1 MTIHYDKI
9 FNMKYVPLHIHTE
22 YSLLDGAIK
31 IPDFYKFAAEND
43 MPAIAITDHG
53 VMYGCA
59 DMFIAK
65 NEMIGHME
73 AAGENEEAAK
83 IKAVKPILG
92 CEFYVAD
99 GDVEEDKHTKKP
111 LYHLVLL
118 AKNQNGYHNLCKLD
132 SYATTK
138 GHYYKPRINHE
149 ILEKYKDDLVCLS
162 ACIQGEVARFCL
174 NGDKEEA
181 KKRAKYY
188 KELFKEDYYIE
199 LQDHGL
205 QEQKDS
211 NPFLMEVA
219 KELNIK
225 TVITNDSHYLR
236 AQDASWHDTLLCEQ
250 TKSKKSEVNRFKF
263 SVNEFYVKT
272 VEELRKAFSWMD
284 EEYFNSCIET
294 TVEVA
299 DKCNFEMDKLEFGK
313 TKEYLPKFP
322 IPEGFKDEQDYFNHL
337 CIEGLKKR
345 YGDPIPDSIMERYE
359 YEKGVIFQMGFPAYF
374 LLTWDFINWAKE
386 HKIPVGPGRGSAAGS
401 IVAYSL
407 GITELDPIQHKLLF
421 ERFLNPERI
430 SMPDIDI
437 DFCQRKRGEVIDYVS
452 KRWGKDHVCQII
464 TFGTLAAKA
473 ALKAVCRVYDIPF
486 QEANTWA
493 GMVPSAPGT
502 KLKDALL
509 DGMELKKLCD
519 ENPQVQSLVD
529 EALHMEGLKNQTGT
543 HAAGV
548 IIAPRPMDEII
559 PITLS
564 KEKSTETQY
573 PMAGIEKIG
582 LLKMDFLGLE
592 TLTIIQDALDL
603 IKERTGKDIDINRI
617 PLDDKETF
625 EMLSRG
631 ETDAVFQLESS
642 GMKKYIKR
650 LKPTVF
656 EDLGAMV
663 ALYRPGPLEAG
674 MVEGFIDRKH
684 GREKIEYAHPLLE
697 PILKDTYG
705 TILYQEQIM
714 AIFQSLADY
723 TLGGADM
730 VRRMMGKKKLQQMA
744 EQKSIFVDATHKKGM
759 TKEAA
764 TQLFEQIE
772 SFAKYCFNKAHSSA
786 YAFVAYQTAYLK
798 AHYPVEF
805 MCAMLTSVADKQDK
819 TQQYILQCQN
829 QGIEVLAPDINKSNS
844 QFTPDENNIRF
855 GLASIKNVGEAV
867 ITEIEEVRK
876 EKPFESFYDFCSR
889 VDSKC
894 LNKRT
899 LESLIKA
906 GAFSSIE
913 KSRKQCLENIDSVV
927 EFVQNSAKAKSSGQ
941 VSLFSAI
948 SSEAQEELNIPTFQ
962 MSGNSEEEFSDS
974 QIQQFEKE
982 LMGIYVTSHPL
993 ESIKDTLK
1001 YITTQT
1007 ISDIL
1012 EAPKQDANVTLC
1024 GLLSQVIQKST
1035 KKDPTKFIKTG
1046 VIEDLTNRIG
1056 FVVFPKVVEK
1066 YGALIESEQKVILKA
1081 KVSIRDEEINLQ
1093 VNEVKPITE
1102 VNLVKIKFLKELE
1115 NEENVFLKEL
1125 LSKYKGENPV
1135 VIEFKAPDEFDTIQ
1149 DYQMLTSNH
1158 LWVDVNSNIQKE
1170 IESSFKEKIEVEI
1183 NALK

>member
-1 MTIHYDKI
+1 
-9 FNMKYVPLHIHTE
+9 MKYVPLHLHTE
-22 YSLLDGAIK
+22 YSLLDGAIR

-65 NEMIGHME
+65 NEMLSHMLS
-73 AAGENEEAAK
+73 EEEQEMKKK
-83 IKAVKPILG
+83 IEAVKPILG
-92 CEFYVAD
+92 CEFYICD
-99 GDVEEDKHTKKP
+99 GDVLEDRNKKTM
-111 LYHLVLL
+111 YHLVLL
-118 AKNQNGYHNLCKLD
+118 AKNQKGYHNLCKLD
-132 SYATTK
+132 SIATTK
-138 GHYYKPRINHE
+138 AYYYKPRINHE
-149 ILEKYKDDLVCLS
+149 ILEQYKDDLICLS
-162 ACIQGEVARFCL
+162 ACIQGEVARNFL
-174 NGDKEEA
+174 DGNKEEA
-181 KKRAKYY
+181 IKRAKYY
-188 KELFKEDYYIE
+188 KDLFGDDYYIE

-211 NPFLMEVA
+211 NPFLMEIA

-236 AQDASWHDTLLCEQ
+236 AQDAAWHDTLLCEQ
-250 TKSKKSEVNRFKF
+250 TKSSKANPNRFKF

-272 VEELRKAFSWMD
+272 VDELRKAFSWMD
-284 EEYFNSCIET
+284 EDYFNTCIEN
-294 TVEVA
+294 TVEIA
-299 DKCNFEMDKLEFGK
+299 DKIDFQMDKLEFGK
-313 TKEYLPKFP
+313 TKEYLPKYP
-322 IPEGFKDEQDYFNHL
+322 CPDGYDEVQYFDYL
-337 CIEGLKKR
+337 CREGLKKR
-345 YGDPIPDSIMERYE
+345 YGDPIPDDIIKRYE
-359 YEKGVIFQMGFPAYF
+359 YEYDVICKMGFPAYF

-407 GITELDPIQHKLLF
+407 GITELDPIRHNLLF

-437 DFCQRKRGEVIDYVS
+437 DFCQRRRGEVIDYVS
-452 KRWGKDHVCQII
+452 QRWGADHVCQII

-486 QEANTWA
+486 SQANTWA
-493 GMVPSAPGT
+493 GMIPSMPGT
-502 KLKDALL
+502 KLKEALA

-519 ENPQVQSLVD
+519 ENSQVQSLVD
-529 EALHMEGLKNQTGT
+529 EALHMEGLKNQVGT

-559 PITLS
+559 PVALS
-564 KEKSTETQY
+564 KEKATTTQY
-573 PMAGIEKIG
+573 PMAGIEKLG

-603 IKERTGKDIDINRI
+603 IKARTGKDIDINNI
-617 PLDDKETF
+617 PLDDEKTF
-625 EMLSRG
+625 EMLSKG

-674 MVEGFIDRKH
+674 MVEDFIDRKH
-684 GREKIEYAHPLLE
+684 GRQKIEYAHPLLE
-697 PILKDTYG
+697 GILKDTYG

-714 AIFQSLADY
+714 AIFQTLADY
-723 TLGGADM
+723 SLGGADM

-744 EQKSIFVDATHKKGM
+744 EQKSIFVEATAKKGM
-759 TKEAA
+759 SSEAA
-764 TQLFEQIE
+764 TKLFEQIE

-805 MCAMLTSVADKQDK
+805 MCAMLTSVADKQEK
-819 TQQYILQCQN
+819 TQQYILQCQS
-829 QGIEVLAPDINKSNS
+829 QGIKVLAPDINKSNS
-844 QFTPDENNIRF
+844 QFTPDDNNIRF

-867 ITEIEEVRK
+867 IEQIEK
-876 EKPFESFYDFCSR
+876 ERENKPFESFYDFCSR
-889 VDSKC
+889 VDMKC

-906 GAFSSIE
+906 GAFSCIE
-913 KSRKQCLENIDSVV
+913 KSRKQLLENIDKVV
-927 EFVQNSAKAKSSGQ
+927 EFVQASAKAKSSGQ
-941 VSLFSAI
+941 VSLFSALGG
-948 SSEAQEELNIPTFQ
+948 EAQEELNIPTFQ
-962 MSGNSEEEFSDS
+962 MSGNSDDEFSDS
-974 QIQQFEKE
+974 QIQLFEKE

-993 ESIKDTLK
+993 ASIQGTLK

-1007 ISDIL
+1007 ISDIF
-1012 EAPKQDANVTLC
+1012 ENPKPDATVTIC
-1024 GLLSQVIQKST
+1024 GLLSQIVQKPT

-1046 VIEDLTNRIG
+1046 TIEDLTSRIG
-1056 FVVFPKVVEK
+1056 VVAFPKIVEK

-1081 KVSIRDEEINLQ
+1081 KINVKDEEINLAI
-1093 VNEVKPITE
+1093 NEVKPIEE
-1102 VNLVKIKFLKELE
+1102 VNLVTLKVLKELAM
-1115 NEENVFLKEL
+1115 EENILLKEL
-1125 LSKYKGENPV
+1125 LAKHKGENPV
-1135 VIEFKAPDEFDTIQ
+1135 VIDFEAPDEFNMPKRFQ
-1149 DYQMLTSNH
+1149 LLTNDH
-1158 LWVDVNSNIQKE
+1158 LWVSINDDMKRE
-1170 IESSFKEKIEVEI
+1170 IGATFKDKMEI
-1183 NALK
+1183 NVLHLN

>member
-1 MTIHYDKI
+1 
-9 FNMKYVPLHIHTE
+9 MKYVPLHIHTE
-22 YSLLDGAIK
+22 YSLLDGAIR
-31 IPDFYKFAAEND
+31 IPEFYKFAAEND

-65 NEMIGHME
+65 NEMLSHMLS
-73 AAGENEEAAK
+73 EEEQEMKKK
-83 IKAVKPILG
+83 IEAVKPILG
-92 CEFYVAD
+92 CEFYICD
-99 GDVEEDKHTKKP
+99 GDVLEDRSKKTM
-111 LYHLVLL
+111 YHLVLL
-118 AKNQNGYHNLCKLD
+118 AKNQKGYHNLCKLD
-132 SYATTK
+132 SIATTK
-138 GHYYKPRINHE
+138 AYYYKPRINHE
-149 ILEKYKDDLVCLS
+149 ILEQYKDDLICLS
-162 ACIQGEVARFCL
+162 ACIQGEVARNFL
-174 NGDKEEA
+174 DGNKEEA
-181 KKRAKYY
+181 IKKAKYY
-188 KELFKEDYYIE
+188 KDLFGDDYYIE

-211 NPFLMEVA
+211 NPFLMEIA

-236 AQDASWHDTLLCEQ
+236 AQDAAWHDTLLCEQ
-250 TKSKKSEVNRFKF
+250 TKSSKANPNRFKF

-272 VEELRKAFSWMD
+272 VDELRKAFSWMD
-284 EEYFNSCIET
+284 EDYFNTCINN
-294 TVEVA
+294 TVEIA
-299 DKCNFEMDKLEFGK
+299 DKIDFQMDKLEFGK
-313 TKEYLPKFP
+313 TKEYLPKYP
-322 IPEGFKDEQDYFNHL
+322 CPDGYDEVQYFDHL
-337 CIEGLKKR
+337 CREGLKKR
-345 YGDPIPDSIMERYE
+345 YGDPIPDDIIKRYE
-359 YEKGVIFQMGFPAYF
+359 YEYDVICKMGFPAYF

-407 GITELDPIQHKLLF
+407 GITELDPIRHNLLF

-437 DFCQRKRGEVIDYVS
+437 DFCQRRRGEVIDYVS
-452 KRWGKDHVCQII
+452 ERWGADHVCQII

-486 QEANTWA
+486 SQANTWA
-493 GMVPSAPGT
+493 GMIPSMPGT
-502 KLKDALL
+502 KLKEALAE
-509 DGMELKKLCD
+509 GMELKKLCD
-519 ENPQVQSLVD
+519 ENTQVQSLVD
-529 EALHMEGLKNQTGT
+529 EALHMEGLKNQVGT

-559 PITLS
+559 PVALS
-564 KEKSTETQY
+564 KEKATTTQY
-573 PMAGIEKIG
+573 PMAGIEKLG

-603 IKERTGKDIDINRI
+603 IKARTGKDIDINNI

-625 EMLSRG
+625 EMLSKG

-674 MVEGFIDRKH
+674 MVEDFIDRKH
-684 GREKIEYAHPLLE
+684 GRQKIEYAHPLLE
-697 PILKDTYG
+697 GILKDTYG

-714 AIFQSLADY
+714 AIFQTLADY
-723 TLGGADM
+723 SLGGADM

-744 EQKSIFVDATHKKGM
+744 EQKSIFVEATAKKGM
-759 TKEAA
+759 SSEAA
-764 TQLFEQIE
+764 TKLFEQIE

-805 MCAMLTSVADKQDK
+805 MCAMLTSVADKQEK
-819 TQQYILQCQN
+819 TQQYILQCQA

-844 QFTPDENNIRF
+844 QFTPDGDNIRF

-867 ITEIEEVRK
+867 IEQIEK
-876 EKPFESFYDFCSR
+876 ERENKPFESFYDFCSR
-889 VDSKC
+889 VDMKC

-906 GAFSSIE
+906 GAFSCIE
-913 KSRKQCLENIDSVV
+913 KSRKQLLENIDKVV
-927 EFVQNSAKAKSSGQ
+927 EFVQINAKAKSSGQ
-941 VSLFSAI
+941 VSLFSALGND
-948 SSEAQEELNIPTFQ
+948 AQEELNIPTFQ
-962 MSGNSEEEFSDS
+962 MSGNSDDEFSDS
-974 QIQQFEKE
+974 QIQLFEKE

-993 ESIKDTLK
+993 ASIQGILK

-1007 ISDIL
+1007 ISDIF
-1012 EAPKQDANVTLC
+1012 ENPKPDATVTIC
-1024 GLLSQVIQKST
+1024 GLLSQIVQKPT
-1035 KKDPTKFIKTG
+1035 KKDPSKFIKTG
-1046 VIEDLTNRIG
+1046 TIEDLTSRIG
-1056 FVVFPKVVEK
+1056 IVAFPKIVEK
-1066 YGALIESEQKVILKA
+1066 YGALIDSEQKVIIKA
-1081 KVSIRDEEINLQ
+1081 KINVKDEEINLAI
-1093 VNEVKPITE
+1093 NEVKPIEE
-1102 VNLVKIKFLKELE
+1102 VNLVTLKVLKELAM
-1115 NEENVFLKEL
+1115 EENVLLKEL
-1125 LSKYKGENPV
+1125 LAKHKGENPV
-1135 VIEFKAPDEFDTIQ
+1135 VIDFEAPDEFDKPKRFQ
-1149 DYQMLTSNH
+1149 LLTNDH
-1158 LWVDVNSNIQKE
+1158 LWVSINDEMKRE
-1170 IESSFKEKIEVEI
+1170 IGATFKDKMEI
-1183 NALK
+1183 NVLHLS

>member
-1 MTIHYDKI
+1 
-9 FNMKYVPLHIHTE
+9 MKYVPLHIHTE
-22 YSLLDGAIK
+22 YSLLDGAIR

-65 NEMIGHME
+65 NEMLSHMLS
-73 AAGENEEAAK
+73 EEEQEMKKK
-83 IKAVKPILG
+83 IEAVKPILG
-92 CEFYVAD
+92 CEFYICD
-99 GDVEEDKHTKKP
+99 GDVIDDHSKKTM
-111 LYHLVLL
+111 YHLVLL

-132 SYATTK
+132 SIATTK
-138 GHYYKPRINHE
+138 GYYYKPRINHE
-149 ILEKYKDDLVCLS
+149 ILEKYKDDLICLS
-162 ACIQGEVARFCL
+162 ACIQGEVARNIL
-174 NGDKEEA
+174 DGNKDEA
-181 KKRAKYY
+181 IKKAKYY
-188 KELFKEDYYIE
+188 KELFGEDYYIE

-205 QEQKDS
+205 KEQKDS
-211 NPFLMEVA
+211 NPTLMEIA

-236 AQDASWHDTLLCEQ
+236 AQDAAWHDTLLCEQ
-250 TKSKKSEVNRFKF
+250 TKSSKSNPNRFKF

-284 EEYFNSCIET
+284 EDYFNTCIEN
-294 TVEVA
+294 TVEIA
-299 DKCNFEMDKLEFGK
+299 DKVDFQMDKLEFGK
-313 TKEYLPKFP
+313 TKEYLPKYP
-322 IPEGFKDEQDYFNHL
+322 CPDGYDEVQYFDYL
-337 CIEGLKKR
+337 CRKGLKKR
-345 YGDPIPDSIMERYE
+345 YGDPIPDDIIKRYE
-359 YEKGVIFQMGFPAYF
+359 YEFDVICKMGFPAYF

-407 GITELDPIQHKLLF
+407 GITELDPIRHNLLF

-437 DFCQRKRGEVIDYVS
+437 DFCQRRRGEVIDYVS
-452 KRWGKDHVCQII
+452 ERWGADHVCQII

-486 QEANTWA
+486 AQANLWA
-493 GMVPSAPGT
+493 GMIPSAPGT

-519 ENPQVQSLVD
+519 ENSQVQSLVD
-529 EALHMEGLKNQTGT
+529 EALHMEGLKNQVGT

-559 PITLS
+559 PVALS
-564 KEKSTETQY
+564 KEKSSTTQY
-573 PMAGIEKIG
+573 PMAGIEKLG

-603 IKERTGKDIDINRI
+603 IKARTGKDIDINNI

-625 EMLSRG
+625 EMLSKG

-674 MVEGFIDRKH
+674 MVEDFIDRKH
-684 GREKIEYAHPLLE
+684 GRQKIEYAHPLLE
-697 PILKDTYG
+697 SILKDTYG

-714 AIFQSLADY
+714 AIFQTLADY
-723 TLGGADM
+723 SLGGADM

-744 EQKSIFVDATHKKGM
+744 EQKSIFVDATAKKGM
-759 TKEAA
+759 SSEAA
-764 TQLFEQIE
+764 TKLFEQIE

-805 MCAMLTSVADKQDK
+805 MCAMLTSVADKQEK
-819 TQQYILQCQN
+819 TQQYILQCQA

-844 QFTPDENNIRF
+844 QFTPDGNNIRF

-867 ITEIEEVRK
+867 IEQIEQERAN
-876 EKPFESFYDFCSR
+876 KPFESFYDFCSR
-889 VDSKC
+889 VDFKC

-906 GAFSSIE
+906 GAFSCIE
-913 KSRKQCLENIDSVV
+913 KSRKQLLENIDSVV
-927 EFVQNSAKAKSSGQ
+927 EFVQNAAKAKSSGQ
-941 VSLFSAI
+941 VSLFASL
-948 SSEAQEELNIPTFQ
+948 SGETQEELNIPTFQ
-962 MSGNSEEEFSDS
+962 MQGNPDDEFSDS
-974 QIQQFEKE
+974 QIQLFEKE

-993 ESIKDTLK
+993 GSIKNTLK

-1012 EAPKQDANVTLC
+1012 ENPKQDEVVTIC
-1024 GLLSQVIQKST
+1024 GLLSQIVQKPT
-1035 KKDPTKFIKTG
+1035 KKDPSKFIKTG
-1046 VIEDLTNRIG
+1046 IIEDLTSRIG
-1056 FVVFPKVVEK
+1056 VVAFPKIVEN

-1081 KVSIRDEEINLQ
+1081 KVNVRDEEINLAI
-1093 VNEVKPITE
+1093 NEVKPIE
-1102 VNLVKIKFLKELE
+1102 QVSLVTLKHLKKFEDRE
-1115 NEENVFLKEL
+1115 NILLKEL
-1125 LSKYKGENPV
+1125 LVKHKGENPV
-1135 VIEFKAPDEFDTIQ
+1135 VIDFEAPDEFDNLKRFQ
-1149 DYQMLTSNH
+1149 LLTNNH
-1158 LWVDVNSNIQKE
+1158 LWISLNSDFEKELKSNFKDKLE
-1170 IESSFKEKIEVEI
+1170 IEVQSLA
-1183 NALK
+1183 N

>member
-1 MTIHYDKI
+1 
-9 FNMKYVPLHIHTE
+9 MKYVPLHIHTE
-22 YSLLDGAIK
+22 YSLLDGAIR
-31 IPDFYKFAAEND
+31 IPDFYKYAAEND

-65 NEMIGHME
+65 NEMLSHMLSEEEQELKKKIE
-73 AAGENEEAAK
+73 A
-83 IKAVKPILG
+83 IKPIVG
-92 CEFYVAD
+92 CEFYICD
-99 GDVEEDKHTKKP
+99 GDVIEDRTKKTM
-111 LYHLVLL
+111 YHLVLL

-132 SYATTK
+132 SIATTQ
-138 GHYYKPRINHE
+138 GYYYKPRINHE
-149 ILEKYKDDLVCLS
+149 ILEKYKDDLICLS
-162 ACIQGEVARFCL
+162 ACIQGEVARNFL
-174 NGDKEEA
+174 DGKEDVA
-181 KKRAKYY
+181 KQKAQYY
-188 KELFKEDYYIE
+188 KDLFGEDYYIE

-205 QEQKDS
+205 KEQKDS
-211 NPFLMEVA
+211 NPFLMEIA

-225 TVITNDSHYLR
+225 TVITNDSHYLK

-250 TKSKKSEVNRFKF
+250 TKSSKSNPNRFKF
-263 SVNEFYVKT
+263 SANEFYVKT
-272 VEELRKAFSWMD
+272 VDELRQAFNWMD
-284 EEYFNSCIET
+284 EDYFNQCIQN
-294 TVEVA
+294 TVDIA
-299 DKCNFEMDKLEFGK
+299 DKIDFKMDKLEFGK
-313 TKEYLPKFP
+313 TKEYLPKYP
-322 IPEGFKDEQDYFNHL
+322 CPEGYDEASYFDHL

-345 YGDPIPDSIMERYE
+345 NGDPIPDSIIERYE
-359 YEKGVIFQMGFPAYF
+359 YEKSVIFNMGFPAYF

-407 GITELDPIQHKLLF
+407 GITELDPIRHNLLF

-437 DFCQRKRGEVIDYVS
+437 DFCKRRRGEVIEYVS
-452 KRWGKDHVCQII
+452 QRWGQDHVCQII

-486 QEANTWA
+486 SQANTWA

-502 KLKDALL
+502 KLKEALA

-519 ENPQVQSLVD
+519 ENQQVQSLVD

-548 IIAPRPMDEII
+548 IIAPKPMSEII
-559 PITLS
+559 PVALS
-564 KEKSTETQY
+564 KEKSSTTQY

-603 IKERTGKDIDINRI
+603 IKERTGKDIDINGI

-625 EMLSRG
+625 ELLSKG

-674 MVEGFIDRKH
+674 MVEDFIDRKH
-684 GREKIEYAHPLLE
+684 GRQKIEYAHPLLE
-697 PILKDTYG
+697 SILNDTYG

-714 AIFQSLADY
+714 AIFQTLADY
-723 TLGGADM
+723 SLGGADM

-744 EQKSIFVDATHKKGM
+744 EQKSIFVEATAKKGM
-759 TKEAA
+759 SAEASTK
-764 TQLFEQIE
+764 LFEQIE

-798 AHYPVEF
+798 AHYPVEY
-805 MCAMLTSVADKQDK
+805 MCAMLTSVADNKDK
-819 TQQYILQCQN
+819 TQQYILQCQA
-829 QGIEVLAPDINKSNS
+829 QGIEVLAPDINKSNA
-844 QFTPDENNIRF
+844 QFTPDGDNIRF
-855 GLASIKNVGEAV
+855 GLASIKNVGEGV
-867 ITEIEEVRK
+867 IEQIEQERK
-876 EKPFESFYDFCSR
+876 EKPFESFFDFCSR
-889 VDSKC
+889 VDMKC

-906 GAFSSIE
+906 GAFSCIE
-913 KSRKQCLENIDSVV
+913 KSRKQLLNNIDNAV
-927 EFVQNSAKAKSSGQ
+927 EFVQTSQKAKSSGQ
-941 VSLFSAI
+941 VSLFASLGG
-948 SSEAQEELNIPTFQ
+948 EAQEELNIPTFKLIGD
-962 MSGNSEEEFSDS
+962 SDDEFKDSE
-974 QIQQFEKE
+974 IQFFEKE

-993 ESIKDTLK
+993 GSIKDTLK

-1007 ISDIL
+1007 VSDIL
-1012 EAPKQDANVTLC
+1012 ESPKQDQNVTIC
-1024 GLLSQVIQKST
+1024 GLLTQVVQKPT
-1035 KKDPTKFIKTG
+1035 KKDPSKFIKTG
-1046 VIEDLTNRIG
+1046 SIEDLTARIG
-1056 FVVFPKVVEK
+1056 IVAFPKVVEN
-1066 YGALIESEQKVILKA
+1066 YGALIESEQKVIIKA
-1081 KVSIRDEEINLQ
+1081 KVNVRDEEVNLAI
-1093 VNEVKPITE
+1093 NEVKPIE
-1102 VNLVKIKFLKELE
+1102 QVNLVTIKMLKEFAM
-1115 NEENVFLKEL
+1115 EENVLLKEL
-1125 LSKYKGENPV
+1125 LAKHKGENPV
-1135 VIEFKAPDEFDTIQ
+1135 VIDFEAPDEFDNQ
-1149 DYQMLTSNH
+1149 KRFHLLTSNH
-1158 LWVDVNSNIQKE
+1158 LWVSLNDNIEKE
-1170 IESSFKEKIEVEI
+1170 MTATFKDKIEFEVK
-1183 NALK
+1183 ALG